1 MLRKSYNEKIKV
13 LTNDVLSKS
22 RSISENNIVFRLTN
36 NFSYEKQEQGSKE
49 NYDLCI
55 DSEIGNNETADIICK
70 YIKSR
75 TK

>member
-36 NFSYEKQEQGSKE
+36 NFSYEKQE
-49 NYDLCI
+49 
-55 DSEIGNNETADIICK
+55 
-70 YIKSR
+70 
-75 TK
+75 